1 MASAGHLLLLLLC
14 LLPVAP
20 VLTIKKYQQLSHKRI
35 GEPCETH
42 NECQS
47 DCCVTNSL
55 NPQKFCTAQTVFQ
68 QCLSWKKPNGYI
80 CKDHLECQSKCCVI
94 NNHSVQTY
102 CKAKTVFL
110 QCLPWRK
117 PNWDY
122 CDYHSE
128 CRSKCCIR
136 LNELSPNRCIP
147 QSGILLQCLPWAN
160 SFLPRG
166 LCLPVCFLIVLCLLV
181 TWAQSVPW
189 RPPYT
194 LSPESVHGTMKT
206 CRYYTS
212 NHELPRPSMSV
223 QARGSSWNLNVM
235 T

>member
-1 MASAGHLLLLLLC
+1 MNQATPSVASPRGADCRCRGGC
-14 LLPVAP
+14 LV
-20 VLTIKKYQQLSHKRI
+20 IIQLALK
-35 GEPCETH
+35 
-42 NECQS
+42 
-47 DCCVTNSL
+47 
-55 NPQKFCTAQTVFQ
+55 
-68 QCLSWKKPNGYI
+68 
-80 CKDHLECQSKCCVI
+80 
-94 NNHSVQTY
+94 
-102 CKAKTVFL
+102 
-110 QCLPWRK
+110 
-117 PNWDY
+117 
-122 CDYHSE
+122 
-128 CRSKCCIR
+128 
-136 LNELSPNRCIP
+136 
-147 QSGILLQCLPWAN
+147 AN

>member
-1 MASAGHLLLLLLC
+1 MASAGRLLLLLLC

-20 VLTIKKYQQLSHKRI
+20 VLTIKKYQHLSHKSI
-35 GEPCETH
+35 GDPCETH
-42 NECQS
+42 SECQS

-80 CKDHLECQSKCCVI
+80 CKDHLECQSKCCVV
-94 NNHSVQTY
+94 NNYGVQTY
-102 CKAKTVFL
+102 CKAKTIFL

-122 CDYHSE
+122 CNYHIE

-136 LNELSPNRCIP
+136 LNELSPNRCVP
-147 QSGILLQCLPWAN
+147 QSGILLQCLPW
-160 SFLPRG
+160 
-166 LCLPVCFLIVLCLLV
+166 
-181 TWAQSVPW
+181 SVPW

-194 LSPESVHGTMKT
+194 LSPVCVHGTMKT
-206 CRYYTS
+206 RRYCTS

-223 QARGSSWNLNVM
+223 QTKGSSWNLNVM